1 MRLLWWIT
9 GGRPMKRLEY
19 RFTDQVTC
27 KPVYRWADKF
37 GRVWLATMDD
47 WFFRVRVPEDLL

>member
-1 MRLLWWIT
+1 
-9 GGRPMKRLEY
+9 MKRLEY

-27 KPVYRWADKF
+27 EPVYRWADKF